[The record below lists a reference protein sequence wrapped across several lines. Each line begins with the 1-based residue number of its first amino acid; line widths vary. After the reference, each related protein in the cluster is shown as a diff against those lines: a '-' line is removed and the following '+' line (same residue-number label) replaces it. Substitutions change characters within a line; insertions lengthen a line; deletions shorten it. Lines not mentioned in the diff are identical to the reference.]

1 MSEVEEALRAAEES
15 IGESSEAFATAA
27 EEAAV
32 AAAEVEEAAIKT
44 EATNNNALK
53 TAIESATKE
62 NVEQL
67 SENALTDIKNDL
79 NENMS
84 KINEK
89 LTEIQGKV
97 DGYLEE
103 AKTNIGEGT
112 TEGSANAEKALQSAK
127 TSGLGL
133 KGAVAKVLKYSAA
146 GVFATFM
153 LRDFLSKY
161 NHEYQVLSIE
171 KDTTNNLYVFTVETS
186 DSFNPSD
193 KFDIKDNNKPNTGQC
208 SFLNKTSLLLNIETV
223 NVKGSKITFSPDN
236 LTGLKEHIDPYI
248 TCINNNKSQDKTIPL
263 VIICHPDLAGSLIH
277 STGEEGASWIKDAS
291 DAASGIVAA
300 GSKGI
305 DNIISNTGLPN
316 IFGNIFG
323 IIKWVLVALAVIIP
337 IILLFWIYKSFK

>member
-1 MSEVEEALRAAEES
+1 MSEVDEALKAAEES

-32 AAAEVEEAAIKT
+32 AAAKVEEAAIKS
-44 EATNNNALK
+44 EATTNNALK

-62 NVEQL
+62 DVEQL

-84 KINEK
+84 KIKEK

-97 DGYLEE
+97 DGYLKE
-103 AKTNIGEGT
+103 AKESIAKGKEG
-112 TEGSANAEKALQSAK
+112 APAAEEALQSAK

-193 KFDIKDNNKPNTGQC
+193 KFDIKDNNKPNKGQC
-208 SFLNKTSLLLNIETV
+208 SFLNNTSLLSNIETV

-236 LTGLKEHIDPYI
+236 LTGLKDHIDPYI

-305 DNIISNTGLPN
+305 DNIISNTGL
-316 IFGNIFG
+316 GNIFG

-337 IILLFWIYKSFK
+337 IIMLFWIYKSFK